1 MQREF
6 TLREIDEVAT
16 EIAEKLQHA
25 IVRMDGV
32 MGAGKT
38 TFIKALAREMGV
50 VDAVSSPTFS
60 VVNTYLSASGNH
72 LYHFDFYRIESPAE
86 ALDFGVEEYFDS
98 GSVCFLEWSEKIE
111 NLLPEEYSTLTIEIL
126 DENSRRITLTQD

>member
-6 TLREIDEVAT
+6 TLSEIDEVAI
-16 EIAEKLQHA
+16 EIAEKLQHT

-72 LYHFDFYRIESPAE
+72 LYHFDFYRIESPVE

-126 DENSRRITLTQD
+126 DESSRRITLTQA